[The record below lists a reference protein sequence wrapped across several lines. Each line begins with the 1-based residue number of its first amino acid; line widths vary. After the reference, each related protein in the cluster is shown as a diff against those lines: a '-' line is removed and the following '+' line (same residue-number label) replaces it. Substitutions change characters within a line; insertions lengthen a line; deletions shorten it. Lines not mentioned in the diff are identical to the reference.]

1 MQKII
6 IKNFCAVEYLEM
18 NLDNKI
24 DVIIGP
30 QASGKSTVAKI
41 IYFCRKVRDYLIEY
55 LTNSANFNSVHPNEY
70 YSYFLKNV
78 RQKFM
83 GCFGTTKHMDNFN
96 ITFYYDIDSNCK
108 MNLRLDES
116 GYVRIYFSKQLSNN
130 IKSLIVESSKLFLE
144 QNSESDDNLYDKM
157 IKELTYRSF
166 VRKHINDAVNKM
178 FGRLKNQADPPE
190 K

>member
-1 MQKII
+1 
-6 IKNFCAVEYLEM
+6 
-18 NLDNKI
+18 
-24 DVIIGP
+24 
-30 QASGKSTVAKI
+30 
-41 IYFCRKVRDYLIEY
+41 
-55 LTNSANFNSVHPNEY
+55 
-70 YSYFLKNV
+70 
-78 RQKFM
+78 M

-178 FGRLKNQADPPE
+178 FFYGQRNNIYSCWK
-190 K
+190 KHIIYFI